1 MNKLLCI
8 AAIITP
14 ILIFCCAFNEYS
26 KAAYDECA
34 HWKETG
40 EGTRVRIVTIDGH
53 DYIMCKGGYTCSIM
67 HAVSC
72 KCQKDL
78 HN

>member
-14 ILIFCCAFNEYS
+14 ILIFCCAFSRIQVACNELLS
-26 KAAYDECA
+26 
-34 HWKETG
+34 WKETDA
-40 EGTRVRIVTIDGH
+40 GTHVRIATIDGH
-53 DYIMCKGGYTCSIM
+53 DYIILSGFYTCSIM
-67 HAVSC
+67 HAASC

>member
-1 MNKLLCI
+1 MNKLLYI

-14 ILIFCCAFNEYS
+14 ILIFCCAFDYS

-40 EGTRVRIVTIDGH
+40 ENTRVRIVTIDGH
-53 DYIMCKGGYTCSIM
+53 DYIMLQGGYTCSIM
-67 HAVSC
+67 HAASC